1 MVDKILYEF
10 IKDCGY
16 QRALDMFENIS
27 SGKKLRSKLILKIA
41 GENQISL
48 KLCAVIELIHLASLL
63 HDDVIDDSTIR
74 RGKPSINA
82 LFGSKNAIMLGDILY
97 SKGFYEIVS
106 LNPQIAKIISKAVL
120 DLSIGEMMDVDLG
133 SKFSPNL
140 DEYLKMIELKTAVL
154 IEAAARSSAIIAKL
168 DESAYSIYGK
178 NLGLAFQI
186 VDDILDI
193 VSDENK
199 LGKPAFNDYKEGKT
213 TLPYILLYNALNA
226 DEKEILKGL
235 WGKDLDDGQIR
246 WIKDKFSE
254 FNIVEKSKEFAK
266 ELGYKAISSV
276 SDESLR
282 EIVSSMIDRE
292 F

>member
-10 IKDCGY
+10 VKECGY
-16 QRALDMFENIS
+16 NRALEMFNNIS

-41 GENQISL
+41 GQNETSL
-48 KLCAVIELIHLASLL
+48 RLCAVIELIHLASLL

-82 LFGSKNAIMLGDILY
+82 LFGSKNSIMLGDILY
-97 SKGFYEIVS
+97 SKGYYEIVS
-106 LNPQIAKIISKAVL
+106 LDPQIAKIISKAVL
-120 DLSIGEMMDVDLG
+120 DLSIGEMMDVDMG

-154 IEAAARSSAIIAKL
+154 IEASAKSAAIIAGI
-168 DESAYSIYGK
+168 DSDSYANYGK

-193 VSDENK
+193 SADETT
-199 LGKPAFNDYKEGKT
+199 LGKPAFSDYKEGKT
-213 TLPYILLYNALNA
+213 TLPYIFLYNALNL
-226 DEKEILKGL
+226 DDKKILKSL
-235 WGKDLDDGQIR
+235 WGKELDKSEIK
-246 WIKDKFSE
+246 WIKDKFDE
-254 FNIVEKSKEFAK
+254 FDIIQKCKEFAK
-266 ELGYKAISSV
+266 DLGAKAIASV
-276 SDESLR
+276 SDEELKD
-282 EIVSSMIDRE
+282 IVASMIDRE

>member
-10 IKDCGY
+10 VKECGY
-16 QRALDMFENIS
+16 EKALDMFKNIS

-41 GENQISL
+41 GENEISL
-48 KLCAVIELIHLASLL
+48 RLCAVIELIHLASLL

-82 LFGSKNAIMLGDILY
+82 LYGSKNSIMLGDILY
-97 SKGFYEIVS
+97 SKGYYEIVN
-106 LNPQIAKIISKAVL
+106 LDPQIAKIISKAVL

-133 SKFSPNL
+133 SRFNPNL

-154 IEAAARSSAIIAKL
+154 IEAAARSAAILAKL
-168 DESAYSIYGK
+168 DDEAYAVYGK

-193 VSDENK
+193 ISDENR

-213 TLPYILLYNALNA
+213 TLPYIFLYNALNL
-226 DEKEILKGL
+226 DDKEVLKSL
-235 WGKDLDDGQIR
+235 WGKELDENQTK
-246 WIKDKFSE
+246 WIKGKFDE
-254 FNIVEKSKEFAK
+254 FNIVHKCKEFAK
-266 ELGYKAISSV
+266 ELGNKAISAV
-276 SDESLR
+276 SNHSLQ

>member
-1 MVDKILYEF
+1 MVDKILYEL

-48 KLCAVIELIHLASLL
+48 RLCAVIELIHLASLL

-133 SKFSPNL
+133 SRFNPNL

-154 IEAAARSSAIIAKL
+154 IEAAARSAAIIAKL
-168 DESAYSIYGK
+168 DERSYGIYGK

-213 TLPYILLYNALNA
+213 TLPYILLYNTLST
-226 DEKEILKGL
+226 DDKEILKGL
-235 WGKDLDDGQIR
+235 WGKDLDDKEIR
-246 WIKDKFSE
+246 WIKDKFNE

-282 EIVSSMIDRE
+282 EIVSSIIDRE

>member
-1 MVDKILYEF
+1 MVDKILYEL

-154 IEAAARSSAIIAKL
+154 IEAAARSAAIIAKL

-213 TLPYILLYNALNA
+213 TLPYILLYNALSA
-226 DEKEILKGL
+226 DNKEILKGL

-254 FNIVEKSKEFAK
+254 FNIIKKSKEFAK